1 MLYELAQLFSGKGPE
16 RRAHT
21 RKTVTYPIRWMKGPD
36 NIVDGFG
43 QEISATGA
51 LFVLKDKPPE
61 PEFTVTL
68 KIAERTMTVRVQTV
82 RHDQVTQDGTTW
94 HRFATKFAGIA
105 ADDWDAVVRFCND
118 MPTEVASKAHEEL
131 KTAAKKEDDAFRLL
145 PLAVQQQIVNT
156 LIQANHL
163 APPGPGQAPLL
174 RMTYSG
180 VQKRGDQEIH
190 RCHVHSR
197 LEVDGEIRQY
207 DTTFLIDSA
216 GKVQVQSVR

>member
-1 MLYELAQLFSGKGPE
+1 VLYELAQLFSGKGPE
-16 RRAHT
+16 RRAHQ
-21 RKTVTYPIRWMKGPD
+21 RKTVTYPIRWNKD
-36 NIVDGFG
+36 ENTVVDGFG

-51 LFVLKDKPPE
+51 LFVLKDKPPQ

-68 KIAERTMTVRVQTV
+68 KIAERTMTVRVQV
-82 RHDQVTQDGTTW
+82 IRHDQVTQEGTTW

-118 MPTEVASKAHEEL
+118 VPMETASKAAEEL
-131 KTAAKKEDDAFRLL
+131 KSVSKKQDDAFRLL

-180 VQKRGDQEIH
+180 VQRRGDQEIH

-207 DTTFLIDSA
+207 DTTFLIDSS
-216 GKVQVQSVR
+216 GRVQVQGSR